1 MLWEATYKAFPP
13 SLHGHAVAYS
23 NAKEAVSA
31 LLRDLT
37 RKKKQKLFPTTE
49 VRRELA
55 QLGLLM
61 EARGPRPALM
71 AQKEAL
77 LQFCETFEGARKRS
91 SQAAYNAS
99 QYEIRGAYDETV
111 FLPV

>member
-1 MLWEATYKAFPP
+1 LLWEATYKAFPP
-13 SLHGHAVAYS
+13 SSYGHAVAYS
-23 NAKEAVSA
+23 NAKKAVSD

-55 QLGLLM
+55 QLGLIIG
-61 EARGPRPALM
+61 ARGPRPTLM

-77 LQFCETFEGARKRS
+77 LKKLETLEGARKRS
-91 SQAAYNAS
+91 
-99 QYEIRGAYDETV
+99 
-111 FLPV
+111 